1 MFSANLLLLP
11 SCLPSF
17 INTFGAST
25 TLLSPIFNL
34 LLLSVA
40 VILVLSLLNNTQPNS
55 WIRNA
60 FAGYGVLSLFGSLF
74 DLFNRGDNYPRQS
87 QCAPQPCTRPCFF
100 PNGRVHPHPQEHPI
114 SGGTSHA
121 HFSESSNPPQ
131 RNYHQR
137 CSHSPLHNFHGHA

>member
-1 MFSANLLLLP
+1 MFTANLLLLP

-74 DLFNRGDNYPRQS
+74 DLFNRGDNYQRRFHD
-87 QCAPQPCTRPCFF
+87 APCFHDPHEYTRSRGN
-100 PNGRVHPHPQEHPI
+100 PN
-114 SGGTSHA
+114 T
-121 HFSESSNPPQ
+121 HFRESSNHPQ
-131 RNYHQR
+131 RIYYQHPSQ
-137 CSHSPLHNFHGHA
+137 SPSYDFHVHA

>member
-1 MFSANLLLLP
+1 MFTANLLLLP

-55 WIRNA
+55 WIRSA

-74 DLFNRGDNYPRQS
+74 DLFNRGDNYPRQYPF
-87 QCAPQPCTRPCFF
+87 APQPHTRPYFF
-100 PNGRVHPHPQEHPI
+100 QNGCNQHD
-114 SGGTSHA
+114 
-121 HFSESSNPPQ
+121 HFSESSNHHQ
-131 RNYHQR
+131 RNHHQ
-137 CSHSPLHNFHGHA
+137 HSSQFPSYNFHGHA